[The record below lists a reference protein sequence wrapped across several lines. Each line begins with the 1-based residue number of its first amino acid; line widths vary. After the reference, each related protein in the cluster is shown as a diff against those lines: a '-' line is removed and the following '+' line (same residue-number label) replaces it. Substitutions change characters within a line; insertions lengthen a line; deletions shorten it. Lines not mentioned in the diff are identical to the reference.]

1 MSAPAIADPSKGDA
15 GSPSSG
21 DAAGVPDITDK
32 ESGSNTGEIAGDSD
46 AAVEPTV
53 EVKAPLRSVPQRS
66 ASLDAPGTRNDT
78 VVVTPG
84 DSTTPLNPTVPK
96 EDTSEEP
103 ETDFDEN
110 SPYSPRIAFGTGSGL
125 YARWGTSEL
134 ANEYYLTP
142 DDTVTIAT
150 SNEPDGAK
158 VYFTGLNTAI
168 EAYKADPAFDFTAA
182 GSGWTEYTDSVT
194 IQFNDNYA
202 RIGAVMVDSSGRA
215 IKGTFVSTNFWELD
229 CDRWIGV
236 YGSAGN
242 YNIRMTDYLN
252 LSGATATNITQKYYI
267 KVAVGEAADTPSESN
282 YDFRLTDSQPGY
294 LSEYLDSLTGNKSLN
309 YKGICVYYKSGT
321 AVYTS
326 PVSEGTYDFELSP
339 TIAFKNKIDNTD
351 ILYYPCT
358 LSATILYGGSFNAI
372 YYSIGKIGS
381 TTSTSG
387 WTRYR
392 AANGIEVSG
401 DIDAGDVALY
411 AVLYDTKAKKFY
423 SDAEGSSVIF
433 EKPLI
438 RVGNTVISGD
448 GQDGDTATSTI
459 TIETVGIPDGYTAR
473 IYYTLD
479 GGNPEYSGLLYTGP
493 ISTANYSKDDVIT
506 VKAYS
511 VLTDGESDIEGTV
524 AEREITVTGNA
535 PEISVSGGTVTI
547 SNGAGTV
554 YYTVDGSDPRS
565 SATRAVYSTGF
576 SLDGLNR
583 RVRAVGFSDGNYS
596 AVSEIYADGG
606 NYALGT
612 LALPY
617 SSGETP
623 VEFFVSNVK
632 GKSGDYVDN
641 SQEITFTIP
650 VSGIVSFDMAYENV
664 DGGSGG
670 YNIYR
675 PYIRNADDSLHRTFD
690 SYENDGYTHYHKDA
704 SLPAGAYTLVIP
716 SDRDCVFRVNIKNIT
731 VFRDD
736 KVFFGTGSVTVS
748 DEPYI
753 SDRGFY
759 LYLST
764 VKQNSAIY
772 YNYTTDGSTPADPT
786 LSSATSNGYSVVY
799 VGSEKPHVKIKASVY
814 DADTGTFGNVYSA
827 ELAYVG
833 VFDIYAVDGDGNR
846 SSVSWSNIN
855 GTDYNVIYDKTGGM
869 YVGMTDISKFFPGS
883 AIDIEY
889 YLIPNDRNATVF
901 NNGTLNAKAI
911 RCMSGQKVTLA
922 DMAAVAGVDDYRKSW
937 GFYVRA
943 GARVTVDGKVYYFN
957 SDNAGYVYSMP
968 AKPVVTANGSTVTLS
983 TESTGAKLYYS
994 LRYNPPIGGNPSGN
1008 YTEYTGPI
1016 TLDRNFTLTAVASWE
1031 GSVSY
1036 DGLQNG
1042 HSTTALQ
1049 FIAANTI
1056 KSFSVAEL
1064 TENGQESSEYF
1075 IPVVA
1080 GEMSQSVDFT

>member
-1 MSAPAIADPSKGDA
+1 MFKTGKIISKGIALLLTLALMA
-15 GSPSSG
+15 GACLNAPLLAYSLGNQEEISAKGEGAAEQDPLNITDNKEGGETAANG
-21 DAAGVPDITDK
+21 DAAGDEPVSTVVPVR
-32 ESGSNTGEIAGDSD
+32 SS
-46 AAVEPTV
+46 P
-53 EVKAPLRSVPQRS
+53 VKSPG
-66 ASLDAPGTRNDT
+66 LDAPGTRDDT

-229 CDRWIGV
+229 CDRWLGV

-267 KVAVGEAADTPSESN
+267 KVAVGGAADTPSESN
-282 YDFRLTDSQPGY
+282 YDFMLSDSEPGY
-294 LSEYLDSLTGNKSLN
+294 LSEYLDSLTGNATLN
-309 YKGICVYYKSGT
+309 YKGICVYYKAGT

-358 LSATILYGGSFNAI
+358 LSAAILYGGSYNTI
-372 YYSIGKIGS
+372 YYSIGQIGD
-381 TTSTSG
+381 TTSTTG
-387 WTRYR
+387 WTKYIGSK
-392 AANGIEVSG
+392 GIKVSS

-411 AVLYDTKAKKFY
+411 AVLYDSKAKAFY
-423 SDAEGSSVIF
+423 SDVEGSSVIF

-438 RVGNTVISGD
+438 RIGDTVISGD
-448 GQDGDTATSTI
+448 GQGGDTATSAI
-459 TIETVGIPDGYTAR
+459 TIETAGIPDGYTAK

-479 GGNPEYSGLLYTGP
+479 GGNPRYGSLYTGP

-511 VLTDGESDIEGTV
+511 KLTCGENVIEGTV
-524 AEREITVTGNA
+524 AEREITITGNA
-535 PEISVSGGTVTI
+535 PEISVSGGTVTV

-565 SATRAVYSTGF
+565 SATRAVYSAEF
-576 SLDGLNR
+576 SLGGLNR
-583 RVRAVGFSDGNYS
+583 RVRAVSFSEGNYS

-606 NYALGT
+606 NYALGS

-623 VEFFVSNVK
+623 VEFFVSNVR

-641 SQEITFTIP
+641 SEEFTFTMP
-650 VSGIVSFDMAYENV
+650 VSGVLSFDMAYENV

-675 PYIRNADDSLHRTFD
+675 PYVRNADDSLHRTFD
-690 SYENDGYTHYHKDA
+690 SYESDGYTHYYKDA
-704 SLPAGAYTLVIP
+704 SLPAGEYTLVIP
-716 SDRDCVFRVNIKNIT
+716 SDRDCVFRVNVKNIT

-736 KVFFGTGSVTVS
+736 KVFFSTGSVTFS

-759 LYLST
+759 LYLNT

-855 GTDYNVIYDKTGGM
+855 GTDYNVIYDKT
-869 YVGMTDISKFFPGS
+869 
-883 AIDIEY
+883 
-889 YLIPNDRNATVF
+889 
-901 NNGTLNAKAI
+901 
-911 RCMSGQKVTLA
+911 
-922 DMAAVAGVDDYRKSW
+922 
-937 GFYVRA
+937 
-943 GARVTVDGKVYYFN
+943 
-957 SDNAGYVYSMP
+957 
-968 AKPVVTANGSTVTLS
+968 
-983 TESTGAKLYYS
+983 
-994 LRYNPPIGGNPSGN
+994 
-1008 YTEYTGPI
+1008 
-1016 TLDRNFTLTAVASWE
+1016 
-1031 GSVSY
+1031 
-1036 DGLQNG
+1036 
-1042 HSTTALQ
+1042 
-1049 FIAANTI
+1049 
-1056 KSFSVAEL
+1056 
-1064 TENGQESSEYF
+1064 
-1075 IPVVA
+1075 
-1080 GEMSQSVDFT
+1080 